1 MQEMSMIVN
10 ICRPYVFRAYR
21 SRTVDLEM
29 IPGSTRRITSFS
41 LVRCMT
47 GGGRQH
53 IIAHASRHLLWPYQS
68 NRLRLS
74 HVSEVSIRERTTTAA
89 DPVSGVILYYQT
101 ISASAVKGP
110 NFAMTGVAMMSTHI
124 KVLPRKIYQHRCPKH
139 LDDGQCM
146 DVSQVVHEQTPVTS
160 SSICGL
166 PRVS

>member
-41 LVRCMT
+41 QVRCMT

-89 DPVSGVILYYQT
+89 DPVSGVILDYQT
-101 ISASAVKGP
+101 TSASAVKGP
-110 NFAMTGVAMMSTHI
+110 NIRHDRSCNDVHSHQST
-124 KVLPRKIYQHRCPKH
+124 
-139 LDDGQCM
+139 
-146 DVSQVVHEQTPVTS
+146 T
-160 SSICGL
+160 
-166 PRVS
+166 